1 MIKNHLYPVSSQN
14 EKENEFMQLH
24 QVGMSVLEYASEF
37 MELSGFAPA
46 LVADERLRMNRFEVG
61 LNPGVKERLAV

>member
-1 MIKNHLYPVSSQN
+1 
-14 EKENEFMQLH
+14 MQLH

-46 LVADERLRMNRFEVG
+46 FVADERLQMNRFEVG
-61 LNPGVKERLAV
+61 LNLGIKERLAV